1 MKKPSK
7 GMLKTQRICK
17 RSTAVYPYPR
27 AIQMVIKRKG
37 LREEG
42 FA

>member
-17 RSTAVYPYPR
+17 RWTAVYPR

-37 LREEG
+37 LREKG